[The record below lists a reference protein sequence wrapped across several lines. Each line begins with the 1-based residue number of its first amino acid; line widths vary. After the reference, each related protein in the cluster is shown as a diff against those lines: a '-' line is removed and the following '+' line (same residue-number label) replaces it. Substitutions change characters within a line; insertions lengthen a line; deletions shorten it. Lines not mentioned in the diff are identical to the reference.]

1 MSKSYKHF
9 FVVRSFDFLNNDIMC
24 ISISNELIVRI
35 DDDRKNN
42 ADIMFKYKFYQTT
55 FKLAKLNTLKNIQ
68 RKLFFN
74 DHSSICVVCRY
85 QNELFRDV
93 KFSIF
98 NRFYNFRD
106 VFIHHDLKM
115 YLTIFFNLIFMKSIF
130 ICERWRWIK
139 NK

>member
-1 MSKSYKHF
+1 MNNTFALMNKSYKHF
-9 FVVRSFDFLNNDIMC
+9 FVVRSLDFLNNDIMC

-35 DDDRKNN
+35 DDDRKND
-42 ADIMFKYKFYQTT
+42 ADIMFKYKFYQAT

-98 NRFYNFRD
+98 NRLYNFRD
-106 VFIHHDLKM
+106 VFIHHDFKM

-130 ICERWRWIK
+130 ICER
-139 NK
+139 